1 MVDRTCE
8 DCPMKDLRKIHRLV
22 EKRALEKLPEEV
34 REPLLEVKKQMRLV
48 LRGLIGHT
56 LGERTCYEK
65 HSAMSRQIK
74 LE

>member
-34 REPLLEVKKQMRLV
+34 REPLLEVKKTNAPGVAGSDRAYA
-48 LRGLIGHT
+48 G
-56 LGERTCYEK
+56 GEN
-65 HSAMSRQIK
+65 M
-74 LE
+74 L